1 MRLSTGMWKFEAVIV
16 VPMREKFGFLR
27 QYVEFLNG
35 HILAIFFS
43 CVLIFGMVA
52 IHYTYFWEILRNSN
66 TFTFFQGF

>member
-35 HILAIFFS
+35 HILAIFLS

-52 IHYTYFWEILRNSN
+52 IHYT
-66 TFTFFQGF
+66 